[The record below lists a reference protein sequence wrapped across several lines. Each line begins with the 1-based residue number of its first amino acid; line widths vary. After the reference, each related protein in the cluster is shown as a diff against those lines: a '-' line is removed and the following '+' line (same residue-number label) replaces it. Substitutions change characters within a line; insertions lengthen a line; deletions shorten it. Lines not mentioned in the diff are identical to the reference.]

1 MNRSLFH
8 GWRDVFS
15 FTFKQGVSTKKYKG
29 ITLGIAIALFVAG
42 MAISV
47 IMAIV
52 QQKDKEEISALEVVH
67 VIDESNLQVLYLDGF
82 KEANGEKYPNV
93 SFVVEEGTVDATV
106 QKITKEADPE
116 TGSKDAVLHI
126 SETEE
131 GYLMNMY
138 LPENSA
144 LSKDEG
150 EDFLSAV
157 TMVMEQSKLYSTD
170 IPMEK
175 LGVVMSGVITTM
187 LDAGGDEKSMGEEL
201 VAFILPFIFVMFLYM
216 MTILYGQSIGNVVS
230 SEKVTK
236 LMEMMLTMTRPYG
249 LIWGKILATACS
261 GILQMV
267 IWIGSL
273 VGGFFAG
280 HFVAEEM
287 IYQEYT
293 NYLLMVFELLKSQDG
308 STAFS
313 VSALVL
319 GLLTACL
326 AFLFYCVL
334 AGMVASFADKAEN
347 LAQVMA
353 YYQMAVIIGYFAGIF
368 LPLSNLTGGG
378 SGSET
383 LMTLARI
390 IPITSAY
397 LLPSDILIGNITV
410 LESLLYVGILLVT
423 TIVLI
428 IVTGKVYKNQLFYKG
443 TGLKARFMKK
453 KKVQE

>member
-15 FTFKQGVSTKKYKG
+15 FTFKQGVSTKKYKS
-29 ITLGIAIALFVAG
+29 ITFGIAIALFVAG

-47 IMAIV
+47 IMALV
-52 QQKDKEEISALEVVH
+52 QQKDKEEISDLEVVH

-82 KEANGEKYPNV
+82 MEANGEKYPNV
-93 SFVVEEGTVDATV
+93 SFVVEEGIVDEIV
-106 QKITKEADPE
+106 QKIAKEADPE

-126 SETEE
+126 NETEE

-175 LGVVMSGVITTM
+175 LGVVMSGVTSTM
-187 LDAGGDEKSMGEEL
+187 LDAGEDEKSMGEEL
-201 VAFILPFIFVMFLYM
+201 VAVFLPFIFVMFLYM
-216 MTILYGQSIGNVVS
+216 LTILYGQSIGNIVIM
-230 SEKVTK
+230 EKVTK

-249 LIWGKILATACS
+249 LIMGKIFATACS

-267 IWIGSL
+267 VWIGSL
-273 VGGFFAG
+273 VGGFVAG
-280 HFVAEEM
+280 HFVAKEM
-287 IYQEYT
+287 IYPEYI
-293 NYLLMVFELLKSQDG
+293 NYLLEVFELLKSQDG

-313 VSALVL
+313 TGALIL
-319 GLLTACL
+319 GVFTACL

-334 AGMVASFADKAEN
+334 AGMIASFADKAEN
-347 LAQVMA
+347 LSQIMG
-353 YYQMAVIIGYFAGIF
+353 YYMMAVIIGYFAGIF
-368 LPLSNLTGGG
+368 LPM
-378 SGSET
+378 SGLMGTSGNET

-397 LLPSDILIGNITV
+397 LLPSDIVVGNITV
-410 LESLLYVGILLVT
+410 LEGLLYVGILLVT

-428 IVTGKVYKNQLFYKG
+428 LITGKVYKNQLFYKG
-443 TGLKARFMKK
+443 AGLKARFKK
-453 KKVQE
+453 NKKAEA

>member
-15 FTFKQGVSTKKYKG
+15 FTFKQGVSTKKYTG
-29 ITLGIAIALFVAG
+29 ITLGVAVALLVAG

-52 QQKDKEEISALEVVH
+52 QQKDKEEISDLEVVH
-67 VIDESNLQVLYLDGF
+67 VVDESNLQVLYLGGF
-82 KEANGEKYPNV
+82 AEANGEKYPNV
-93 SFVVEEGTVDATV
+93 SFVVEDGTVDAMI
-106 QKITKEADPE
+106 QKIAEEADPE
-116 TGSKDAVLHI
+116 TGCKDAVLHI

-131 GYLMNMY
+131 GYLMSMY

-144 LSKDEG
+144 LSKDDG
-150 EDFLSAV
+150 EDFLSV
-157 TMVMEQSKLYSTD
+157 LTMVMEQSKLYSTD

-175 LGVVMSGVITTM
+175 LGVVMSGVTTTM
-187 LDAGGDEKSMGEEL
+187 LDAGEDEKSIGEEL
-201 VAFILPFIFVMFLYM
+201 VAFILPFVFVMFLYM

-236 LMEMMLTMTRPYG
+236 LMEMILTMTRPYG
-249 LIWGKILATACS
+249 LILGKILATACS
-261 GILQMV
+261 GILQLV

-280 HFVAEEM
+280 HWVAKEM
-287 IYQEYT
+287 IYPEYI
-293 NYLLMVFELLKSQDG
+293 NYLLEVFELLKSQDG

-313 VSALVL
+313 MGALVL

-334 AGMVASFADKAEN
+334 AGMIASFADKAEN

-353 YYQMAVIIGYFAGIF
+353 YYQMVVIIGYFAGIF
-368 LPLSNLTGGG
+368 LPMSNLTGG
-378 SGSET
+378 SAGSET

-397 LLPSDILIGNITV
+397 LLPTDIVVGNITV
-410 LESLLYVGILLVT
+410 LEGSLYVGILLVT

-428 IVTGKVYKNQLFYKG
+428 FVTGKVYKNQLFYKG
-443 TGLKARFMKK
+443 AGLKTRFMKN

>member
-15 FTFKQGVSTKKYKG
+15 FTFKQGVSTKKYKSV
-29 ITLGIAIALFVAG
+29 TLGVAIALLLAG
-42 MAISV
+42 MAISI
-47 IMAIV
+47 IMAFV
-52 QQKDKEEISALEVVH
+52 QQDDEEEISDLKVVH

-82 KEANGEKYPNV
+82 KEAYGEKYPNV
-93 SFVVEEGTVDATV
+93 SFKTEEGKAEELV
-106 QKITKEADPE
+106 QKLAKEADPD
-116 TGSKDAVLHI
+116 TGSKYAVLHI
-126 SETEE
+126 TESDE
-131 GYLMNMY
+131 GYLMSMY

-144 LSKDEG
+144 ISKDDG
-150 EDFLSAV
+150 EDFLSALTV
-157 TMVMEQSKLYSTD
+157 VMEQSKLFSSD

-175 LGVVMSGVITTM
+175 LGVVMSAVNTTL
-187 LDAGGDEKSMGEEL
+187 LDAGEDEKSIGEEL
-201 VAFILPFIFVMFLYM
+201 VAFALPFIFVLFLYM

-267 IWIGSL
+267 VWIGSL

-280 HFVAEEM
+280 HWVAKEM
-287 IYQEYT
+287 IYPEYT
-293 NYLLMVFELLKSQDG
+293 NYLIEVFNLLKSKDG

-313 VSALVL
+313 TGALIL

-334 AGMVASFADKAEN
+334 AGMVASFADKAES
-347 LAQVMA
+347 LAQTMG
-353 YYQMAVIIGYFAGIF
+353 YYTMAVIIGYFAGIF
-368 LPLSNLTGGG
+368 LPLSSLTGGG
-378 SGSET
+378 PGDL

-390 IPITSAY
+390 FPITSAY
-397 LLPSDILIGNITV
+397 LLPSDIVVGNITV
-410 LESLLYVGILLVT
+410 VESILYVGVLLVT

-428 IVTGKVYKNQLFYKG
+428 LVTGKVYKNQLFYKG
-443 TGLKARFMKK
+443 AGFLSRFKK
-453 KKVQE
+453 KKKEEA

>member
-187 LDAGGDEKSMGEEL
+187 LDAGEDEKSMGEEL
-201 VAFILPFIFVMFLYM
+201 VAFVLPFIFVMFLYM

-293 NYLLMVFELLKSQDG
+293 NYLLVVFELLKSQDG